1 MADSTNVILSLEN
14 YPVCPVGC
22 PDCDPLYLDAPNG
35 DVYCWY
41 PDGCAAI
48 WLKDG
53 THKFFWKKPTMA
65 DAILNQLGHHTSYTR
80 FFNDGSVEN
89 KLNNQCYWWGP
100 TVTGEAVVGTTF
112 EMCGFCNTKNCYEQC
127 QDNQCN
133 RCGNYNC
140 YKCYTDYFDRDV
152 W

>member
-53 THKFFWKKPTMA
+53 THKFFRKKPTMA